1 MSHSFHSADKA
12 THRKVMILGLTLCA
26 VFVTVSFFLKQQP
39 DNTYV
44 LVKADRLTRTAAH
57 SIPAN

>member
-1 MSHSFHSADKA
+1 
-12 THRKVMILGLTLCA
+12 MILGLTLCA

-44 LVKADRLTRTAAH
+44 LVKTDRLTRTAAH
-57 SIPAN
+57 SMPAN

>member
-26 VFVTVSFFLKQQP
+26 VFMVVSLFLKHQP
-39 DNTYV
+39 DNAYV
-44 LVKADRLTRTAAH
+44 LVKADKLTRTAGH
-57 SIPAN
+57 SAPAN

>member
-26 VFVTVSFFLKQQP
+26 VFMVVSLFLKQQP
-39 DNTYV
+39 DNAYV
-44 LVKADRLTRTAAH
+44 LVKADKLTRTAGH
-57 SIPAN
+57 SAPAN

>member
-1 MSHSFHSADKA
+1 MSHSFHTADKA
-12 THRKVMILGLTLCA
+12 THRKVMIVGLTLCA
-26 VFVTVSFFLKQQP
+26 VFVLVSYFLKPQP

-44 LVKADRLTRTAAH
+44 LLKADKLTRTAGR